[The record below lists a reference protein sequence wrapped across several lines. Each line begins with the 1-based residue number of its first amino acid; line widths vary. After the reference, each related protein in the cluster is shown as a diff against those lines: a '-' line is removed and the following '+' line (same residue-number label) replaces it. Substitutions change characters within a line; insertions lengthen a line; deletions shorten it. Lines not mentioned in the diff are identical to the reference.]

1 MHKISDFI
9 LHIKFHFGFS
19 LKFIEFNFLI
29 VSIRKVLVEK
39 LLLMKDY
46 WRFEKNA

>member
-9 LHIKFHFGFS
+9 LHIKFYFGFS
-19 LKFIEFNFLI
+19 LKFLEFDFLI
-29 VSIRKVLVEK
+29 VSIRKVIVVK

-46 WRFEKNA
+46 